1 MSRNDRR
8 SLRRVMQ
15 KQAEAWPQ
23 HLVEVPESVWPPV
36 LLGQNRPMTLWR
48 SRHYLV
54 QVYAEAPVGD
64 VTQRR
69 LTVNRVTLSGDGGW
83 DQNIPWEELQR
94 CKRETGHG
102 DWYGVEVYPR
112 DRDVVNDANMRHLWL
127 FSEPLRIGWFL

>member
-1 MSRNDRR
+1 MNRKERR
-8 SLRRVMQ
+8 SLQRVMK

-23 HLVEVPESVWPPV
+23 HLVEVPESVWPSPPGV
-36 LLGQNRPMTLWR
+36 TRPLAVWR

-54 QVYAEAPVGD
+54 QVYAEDDLGSA
-64 VTQRR
+64 TQRR
-69 LTVNRVTLSGDGGW
+69 LTVNRVTLEASGGW

-127 FSEPLRIGWFL
+127 LSEPLRIGWFL